1 MPSVRLVENV
11 PCAWPKCARNATK
24 WCPDARFIA
33 FAEDEHAGAWFCRE
47 CSWKPKRDLDASAF
61 IVAATFAWDA
71 WADIEAMENAVDG
84 EG

>member
-11 PCAWPKCARNATK
+11 PCAWPKCAGNGTK
-24 WCPDARFIA
+24 WCDDARFMP

-47 CSWKPKRDLDASAF
+47 CAWKPKLPRAAL
-61 IVAATFAWDA
+61 IVAATIVWDA
-71 WADIEAMENAVDG
+71 RAEIEAMENAVDG